1 MWKEDQHFKNL
12 NVNPTMKMPLGSTSE
27 NITFESSSDTQNKA
41 TSKVSAVSCQW
52 IYYYY
57 YF

>member
-41 TSKVSAVSCQW
+41 TSKVSAVSCQ
-52 IYYYY
+52 
-57 YF
+57 